1 MVIRDAI
8 AHGFAKIRQKAIAD
22 LPAAYDLSGNNWQI
36 GQHVIATTFQDLFP
50 ETFSPVN
57 ASLLPAVGLQV
68 AECFS
73 RLGTNTFQ
81 HRPDPGIPIAGE
93 MGFDN
98 VIKHKP
104 LPVNTDSCNMG
115 ARKE

>member
-36 GQHVIATTFQDLFP
+36 GQHVIATTFQELFP

-81 HRPDPGIPIAGE
+81 HSPDPGIPIAGE
-93 MGFDN
+93 MGFAH
-98 VIKHKP
+98 VIKHQP
-104 LPVNTDSCNMG
+104 LPVTAAC
-115 ARKE
+115 

>member
-36 GQHVIATTFQDLFP
+36 GQHVIATTFQELFP

-81 HRPDPGIPIAGE
+81 HRSEERRVGKDCVRTCRSRCAPY
-93 MGFDN
+93 
-98 VIKHKP
+98 
-104 LPVNTDSCNMG
+104 T
-115 ARKE
+115 